1 MITEGQGVRIAAYGR
16 IPGHR
21 DALFKQK
28 AALIQRFSE
37 IISSRANSQYS
48 GVFIDAGS
56 SHDQL
61 DVLLDHCREGAVDT
75 IITASMNTL
84 SMRREELYRTLSEL
98 KDLGVEIDFI
108 DEGLSTSGE
117 GGEELLSTLASFLKP
132 VKQPK
137 PVTVPY
143 GIGDEDEAAVV
154 ERIFSLFLEGHG
166 RTPIASALN
175 ADHVP
180 PPITDIKKDCAAW
193 TYCDIRRILA
203 DPVYRDE
210 GLIDEQTW
218 KHTGRSL
225 AAKWRLRPPPSCR
238 LSPAR
243 SDHLRRLRGSF
254 YQTGEGQVKPLAM
267 QNVSTGQSGFLSVAL
282 HTGRQAFLHHQRG
295 CERSGGCGQHN
306 RLAGRAAGHQ
316 YKRGRF

>member
-21 DALFKQK
+21 NVLFKQK
-28 AALIQRFSE
+28 AGLIQRFSG
-37 IISSRANSQYS
+37 IISSRENSQYG

-132 VKQPK
+132 VKPPK

-143 GIGDEDEAAVV
+143 GIGDEDLHQAV
-154 ERIFSLFLEGHG
+154 G
-166 RTPIASALN
+166 
-175 ADHVP
+175 D
-180 PPITDIKKDCAAW
+180 
-193 TYCDIRRILA
+193 
-203 DPVYRDE
+203 
-210 GLIDEQTW
+210 GL
-218 KHTGRSL
+218 
-225 AAKWRLRPPPSCR
+225 
-238 LSPAR
+238 
-243 SDHLRRLRGSF
+243 
-254 YQTGEGQVKPLAM
+254 
-267 QNVSTGQSGFLSVAL
+267 
-282 HTGRQAFLHHQRG
+282 
-295 CERSGGCGQHN
+295 
-306 RLAGRAAGHQ
+306 
-316 YKRGRF
+316 